1 MGKKSRKPKPGPG
14 AAKNKEKQ
22 QRHRGSAECAALRA
36 QRDELQ
42 EALENQERE
51 RHDTVRQHHDTER
64 QLHLLKKQ
72 LKAETEKLRDF
83 FPIVVKP
90 ISKPGTQFVVYVTGS
105 TTILDVKEKIYR
117 DEAKPRSKPP
127 AWQRI
132 FFAGKHLD
140 DDRTLAS
147 CNVQEGTSIFL
158 HETERANDAI
168 GRAEIEEMAQGSHRA
183 EEISVAVAK
192 AKAAAKAALPN
203 KESSA
208 NRRFL
213 TALFALRDA
222 IVIDDDDQAN
232 FDDYMNSTGRDDM
245 SAEHRVKIVAR
256 WPRLRKYWP
265 RLRRRICSA
274 CGKGTLDL
282 SEPRLLVCGGCGE
295 GRNVGRYCSED
306 CQRAHWPEHQK
317 ECFKFHALPAD
328 LRPMLGNKSG
338 RDTLVKRWMES
349 MENGLTLEEA
359 VEDSLCV

>member
-1 MGKKSRKPKPGPG
+1 MGKKSRKPTPGPG
-14 AAKNKEKQ
+14 AAKNKQKQ
-22 QRHRGSAECAALRA
+22 QRQRGSAEIIGGLRTE
-36 QRDELQ
+36 RDKNMEILKTK
-42 EALENQERE
+42 E
-51 RHDTVRQHHDTER
+51 RQHHDTER

-168 GRAEIEEMAQGSHRA
+168 GRAEVEEMAQGSHRA

-203 KESSA
+203 EESSA

-295 GRNVGRYCSED
+295 GRAVGRYCSED